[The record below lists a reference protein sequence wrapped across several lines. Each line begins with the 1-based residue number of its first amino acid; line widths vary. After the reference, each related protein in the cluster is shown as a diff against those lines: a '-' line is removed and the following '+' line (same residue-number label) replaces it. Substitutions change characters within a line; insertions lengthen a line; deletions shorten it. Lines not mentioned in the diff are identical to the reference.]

1 MHGFPGKSGRGTHVD
16 CKKIMG
22 NVIILITAGLGV
34 GFLAGFL
41 IAKFHYKDDT
51 SQKHLEDLQA
61 EYKEYRESVR
71 EHFVDTVDLL
81 SDIDKAQQ
89 KLYRTV
95 ASGVR
100 ELCSNDENSDG
111 LLTQTV
117 KTLAKPGDSD
127 KEFDQKTKD
136 NL

>member
-1 MHGFPGKSGRGTHVD
+1 MHGFPGKSGRGTHAD

-22 NVIILITAGLGV
+22 NVIILITAGLSV

-41 IAKFHYKDDT
+41 IAKFYYKDNT

-61 EYKEYRESVR
+61 EYKEYRESVS

-81 SDIDKAQQ
+81 SNIDKAQQ

-95 ASGVR
+95 VSGVK

-117 KTLAKPGDSD
+117 KTLAKPDDSD